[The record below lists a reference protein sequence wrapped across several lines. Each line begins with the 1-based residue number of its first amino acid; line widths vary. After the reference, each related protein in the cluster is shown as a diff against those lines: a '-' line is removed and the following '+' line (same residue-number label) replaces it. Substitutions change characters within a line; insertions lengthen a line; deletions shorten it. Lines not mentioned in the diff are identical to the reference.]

1 MGHIILPWFH
11 HACDMFSC
19 FVYFVSRIVHA
30 TYDVHAFHV
39 PGKYYKLQY
48 GGSCIVFPW
57 FFIHGIRFYI
67 SMGVREKAHGPK
79 GPGGNVLKGFYIP

>member
-11 HACDMFSC
+11 HACDMFSF

-30 TYDVHAFHV
+30 AYDVNAFHI

-48 GGSCIVFPW
+48 GGSCFAFPW
-57 FFIHGIRFYI
+57 FFIHGIRFTYPW
-67 SMGVREKAHGPK
+67 V
-79 GPGGNVLKGFYIP
+79 GGKRLMVPWAQAETF